1 MATTKKCVIKSG
13 SRVTAKKVRADL
25 KSLGYRMPK
34 GYAVVKRTSKPT
46 VKRKTSKK

>member
-1 MATTKKCVIKSG
+1 MATKKCVIKSG
-13 SRVTAKKVRADL
+13 SRVTSKKIRKDL
-25 KSLGYRMPK
+25 KDLGYRMPK